1 MTLQTKMEICEH
13 GFAVRMSLNE
23 INASLFQNQREHR
36 IDIEGSEGLELFVK
50 RGIDDETI
58 TIRMVNNRVYSKSEH
73 LEAACG
79 TVHQPVIQL
88 NSIFSEVRSPDVM
101 DNDKSMALL
110 YSDSSIYAK
119 GQM

>member
-1 MTLQTKMEICEH
+1 MRTW
-13 GFAVRMSLNE
+13 VRSPHEFEFE
-23 INASLFQNQREHR
+23 INASLFKDQREHR

-50 RGIDDETI
+50 RGVDDETI

-88 NSIFSEVRSPDVM
+88 SSIFSEVRSPDVV

-119 GQM
+119 GHNVGVNLGR